1 MKCVENKTG
10 MIDGIAQISIIGNL
24 EWAERIDAEMKQ
36 YGFDAACQ
44 DNDDDL
50 TDITYAV
57 KRADVAYFKK
67 CYNEAKKAT
76 KNA

>member
-10 MIDGIAQISIIGNL
+10 MIDGIAQMSIVGEL
-24 EWAERIDAEMKQ
+24 EWAERIDAEMKE
-36 YGFDAACQ
+36 YGFSAACQ
-44 DNDDDL
+44 DNDDDM

-67 CYNEAKKAT
+67 CYNAAKKAT
-76 KNA
+76 K